1 MHNLHKVLVVC
12 HGDETRKSAYEIISH
27 LSEFGYS
34 SSLCHV
40 NDEEE
45 APSKVNATEV
55 LDGETSLSG
64 YDGVIFLDD
73 GGDEDA
79 ALGLAKKAD
88 KKKIVVGGHGPGALL
103 LGKAGLLKDERIC
116 DGLPEECYEKAT
128 RVMAPSVR
136 SDRIVTSSEGC
147 AKGFAILMVD
157 ALGGKVKNVVNSELP
172 EDDESG
178 IGGLSLQTTS
188 EVIAAFG
195 GPRKRT
201 VPVGQLLAT
210 LEPGQKVLADDWTV
224 VRRIQ
229 EGFLVSDLRTDS
241 NRIMSAKEA
250 ASTLG
255 GSVCVSPVVPLLRA
269 NGKRYRLAW
278 EMARGPKGWKAAK
291 RLAYSGEDIVDAVDL
306 LKSVLGDEGLGLGNE
321 ADRIAEEIAVVLQ
334 ALMENSDGSGTVV
347 ITLTVGDDGSPL
359 PLSASGSLP
368 ILRKASNDVPCECPA
383 KDRRADPAHRR
394 LVERELANEDVWIQP
409 DGSAAML
416 LDGEIKRFRDFGELV
431 LSLREE
437 ARRALKDEVEAVD
450 EGDMF
455 EARRAA
461 RLSLRNRHRLR
472 MAMEMVW
479 LVSGNEVRL
488 AGPYPSTVAGPYS
501 HLELP
506 LHERVFTWQEGD
518 DWLGDREKAISDLPR
533 YNPQYD
539 KITPGSQDGFYYVW
553 DEQRRMPSDWLDI
566 MSGEDSVYPMRN
578 LLKKC

>member
-1 MHNLHKVLVVC
+1 
-12 HGDETRKSAYEIISH
+12 
-27 LSEFGYS
+27 
-34 SSLCHV
+34 
-40 NDEEE
+40 
-45 APSKVNATEV
+45 
-55 LDGETSLSG
+55 
-64 YDGVIFLDD
+64 
-73 GGDEDA
+73 
-79 ALGLAKKAD
+79 
-88 KKKIVVGGHGPGALL
+88 
-103 LGKAGLLKDERIC
+103 
-116 DGLPEECYEKAT
+116 
-128 RVMAPSVR
+128 
-136 SDRIVTSSEGC
+136 
-147 AKGFAILMVD
+147 
-157 ALGGKVKNVVNSELP
+157 
-172 EDDESG
+172 
-178 IGGLSLQTTS
+178 
-188 EVIAAFG
+188 
-195 GPRKRT
+195 
-201 VPVGQLLAT
+201 
-210 LEPGQKVLADDWTV
+210 
-224 VRRIQ
+224 
-229 EGFLVSDLRTDS
+229 
-241 NRIMSAKEA
+241 
-250 ASTLG
+250 
-255 GSVCVSPVVPLLRA
+255 
-269 NGKRYRLAW
+269 
-278 EMARGPKGWKAAK
+278 
-291 RLAYSGEDIVDAVDL
+291 
-306 LKSVLGDEGLGLGNE
+306 
-321 ADRIAEEIAVVLQ
+321 
-334 ALMENSDGSGTVV
+334 
-347 ITLTVGDDGSPL
+347 
-359 PLSASGSLP
+359 
-368 ILRKASNDVPCECPA
+368 
-383 KDRRADPAHRR
+383 
-394 LVERELANEDVWIQP
+394 LANEDVWIQP